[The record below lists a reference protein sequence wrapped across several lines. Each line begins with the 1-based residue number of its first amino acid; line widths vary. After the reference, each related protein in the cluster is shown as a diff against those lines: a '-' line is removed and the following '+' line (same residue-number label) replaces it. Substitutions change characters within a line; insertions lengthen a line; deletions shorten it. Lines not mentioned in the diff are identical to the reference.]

1 MLKKAFN
8 VISITI
14 LTILTILSLVLVG
27 PPLLGYKTY
36 AVLSG
41 SMEPEL
47 NVGGLVYIK
56 PTPPEDILKGD
67 IITYTM
73 AGNTKT
79 LVTHRVS
86 NIDLENQEFITKGDA
101 NKVEDGPIAFNRL
114 IGKKVFHLPYLGYM
128 IVHLKTKEGILLIVG
143 LALLMMILNFIPEL
157 LLNKDEKKKI

>member
-1 MLKKAFN
+1 MLKKVSN

-14 LTILTILSLVLVG
+14 LTILIILSLVLVG

-41 SMEPEL
+41 SMEPVL
-47 NVGGLVYIK
+47 KVGGLVYIK
-56 PTPPEDILKGD
+56 PVPSEEITKGD
-67 IITYTM
+67 VITYTM
-73 AGNTKT
+73 AGNSGS
-79 LVTHRVS
+79 LVTHRVVD
-86 NIDLENQEFITKGDA
+86 IDLENQDFITKGDA

-157 LLNKDEKKKI
+157 STNKDEKKKI